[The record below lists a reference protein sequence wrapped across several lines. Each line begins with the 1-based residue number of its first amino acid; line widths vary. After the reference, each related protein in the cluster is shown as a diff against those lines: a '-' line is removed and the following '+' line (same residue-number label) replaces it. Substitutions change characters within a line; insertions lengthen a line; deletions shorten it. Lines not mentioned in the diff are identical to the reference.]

1 MIKHFVLLQ
10 IADHI
15 KTNEIEKMVNKLVEL
30 KNTSIPQIK
39 KISYGKSCSI
49 EGLERGFNY
58 AFVMEFE
65 NVSERDIYINHADH
79 KKVSAEYILPILKN
93 GIESVIVF
101 DF

>member
-1 MIKHFVLLQ
+1 
-10 IADHI
+10 
-15 KTNEIEKMVNKLVEL
+15 
-30 KNTSIPQIK
+30 
-39 KISYGKSCSI
+39 
-49 EGLERGFNY
+49 
-58 AFVMEFE
+58 MEFE